1 MTMLKL
7 LIIMLVAYIMI
18 YSIVD
23 RICKCIEECA
33 TVNGYTKCME
43 ESIKYEQSRDQKSGE
58 EEN

>member
-1 MTMLKL
+1 
-7 LIIMLVAYIMI
+7 MLVAYIMI

-23 RICKCIEECA
+23 RICKCVEECA

-43 ESIKYEQSRDQKSGE
+43 ESIKYEQSGDQKSGE

>member
-23 RICKCIEECA
+23 RICECAEECA
-33 TVNGYTKCME
+33 TVKGYTKFME

>member
-1 MTMLKL
+1 MTMIKFLV
-7 LIIMLVAYIMI
+7 IMLVAYIMV

-23 RICKCIEECA
+23 RICKCVEECT
-33 TVNGYTKCME
+33 TVNGYTKFME